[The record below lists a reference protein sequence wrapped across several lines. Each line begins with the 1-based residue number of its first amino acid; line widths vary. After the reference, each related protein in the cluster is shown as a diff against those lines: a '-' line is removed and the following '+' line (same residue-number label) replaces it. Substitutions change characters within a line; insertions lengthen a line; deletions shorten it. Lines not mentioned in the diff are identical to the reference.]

1 MYIHANINRT
11 QASKENYLLL
21 SSLLVSLLWGL
32 CRVRYSG
39 WALLSTPRALETRLE
54 MRNEER
60 FLSFFRGK
68 THLVFL
74 YNSPLDYIS
83 RTIEEKY
90 LVPSSRIYS
99 RGIQSVEEE
108 EFNSWKTFNLLV
120 TRCYFAAMFAKRWRW
135 FRHSIE
141 AFFFVR
147 DSCAYCGYIKN
158 SNRIRVDNF
167 PLRHPLQRNERDI
180 FPVHVVE
187 QNLPAL
193 LVITD
198 SFLRNFDG
206 LESCASVSSCWVHG

>member
-99 RGIQSVEEE
+99 RRNSISGRRRIQQLKN
-108 EFNSWKTFNLLV
+108 FQLV
-120 TRCYFAAMFAKRWRW
+120 
-135 FRHSIE
+135 S
-141 AFFFVR
+141 
-147 DSCAYCGYIKN
+147 
-158 SNRIRVDNF
+158 
-167 PLRHPLQRNERDI
+167 HPLLLCSDVCKTVTMIQALDRSFFSFEIVAPIADI
-180 FPVHVVE
+180 LKTRIEF
-187 QNLPAL
+187 
-193 LVITD
+193 
-198 SFLRNFDG
+198 
-206 LESCASVSSCWVHG
+206 ESIIFHCDIPSPPPTKWTRYISGARGWTESSCIAGNYRQFLA